1 MRDQKHNEF
10 VMLDFDVV
18 NDWLH
23 VRFARQR
30 RLTSVRFWIV
40 LRSNFVNG
48 RFGSRLVDP
57 WLDVMMTSSLK
68 KRFTVSNLCAITNWV
83 DKQTTGVS
91 FTRLITTWL
100 NNDTDSYQPINSLR
114 SFWNCSRGSGFV
126 NRSASCKAVSTL
138 TTLIWLFKY
147 DLNQCMRQ
155 SQCFD
160 LGVWCP
166 GSRLARVSVSLLSS

>member
-1 MRDQKHNEF
+1 MYKMNEWKNERSETRQF
-10 VMLDFDVV
+10 SEAFLDVV

-57 WLDVMMTSSLK
+57 WSDVMMTSSLK
-68 KRFTVSNLCAITNWV
+68 TLHRLDPLCDHKLGRSTEHEIAV
-83 DKQTTGVS
+83 KEQTTEVS

-126 NRSASCKAVSTL
+126 NRSASCKAVSTF
-138 TTLIWLFKY
+138 TTLIWLFKC
-147 DLNQCMRQ
+147 DLNQCIRQ
-155 SQCFD
+155 S
-160 LGVWCP
+160 
-166 GSRLARVSVSLLSS
+166 